1 MLKDPV
7 ASFRSMSRLL
17 LRLVPAALLLSGVL
31 LTLVRLL
38 EPDVARA
45 AQLQAFTP
53 AGLPLYAAAL
63 VLLLVLVLRRATRH
77 RLLVVPIAV
86 AVAGLALHAVWFAPL
101 VSGSVPRAAAD
112 APTTGV
118 LTSNLLAGAGD
129 ATRLVVE
136 ASEAGVDVLV
146 VSEVTRGDVAEMEQV
161 GLSEVFPHRLG
172 QADAADGSVGATMV
186 FSREPLELLET
197 LDTTFDGMLVR
208 TGELT
213 VLAVHPAPPTLFADW
228 KADHR
233 AILEVVETEEV
244 DVIAGDLNATLDHAP
259 LRALVD
265 AGFRDAAELTNAGL
279 AATWPVDGGFPLLSL
294 LPPSV
299 AIDHVLVSDAWTVT
313 RTRTLDVPGSD
324 HRAVLAT
331 VAAR

>member
-1 MLKDPV
+1 MLPW
-7 ASFRSMSRLL
+7 LL
-17 LRLVPAALLLSGVL
+17 CAGLLLSGL
-31 LTLVRLL
+31 ALTVVRLV
-38 EPDVARA
+38 EPDLARA

-53 AGLPLYAAAL
+53 FGLPSYAAAL
-63 VLLLVLVLRRATRH
+63 VLLLLLALRRATRS

-101 VSGSVPRAAAD
+101 VSGSAPRAAAD
-112 APTTGV
+112 APTAGV
-118 LTSNLLAGAGD
+118 MTANLLAGAGD

-136 ASEAGVDVLV
+136 ASEAGTDVLV
-146 VSEVTRGDVAEMEQV
+146 VSEVTRGDVAEMEGV
-161 GLSEVFPHRLG
+161 GLSDVFPHRLG
-172 QADAADGSVGATMV
+172 QAEAADGFVGATMV
-186 FSREPLELLET
+186 FSREPIELVET

-208 TGELT
+208 TGDLS
-213 VLAVHPAPPTLFADW
+213 VLAVHPAPPTLYADW

-233 AILEVVETEEV
+233 AILEVAAREEV

-265 AGFRDAAELTNAGL
+265 AGYRDAAELTNAGL

-299 AIDHVLVSDAWTVT
+299 AIDHVLVSEAWTVT
-313 RTRTLDVPGSD
+313 MTRTVDVPGSD

-331 VAAR
+331 VAPR

>member
-1 MLKDPV
+1 MLPSLLC
-7 ASFRSMSRLL
+7 AGLL
-17 LRLVPAALLLSGVL
+17 LCGLALTVVRLV
-31 LTLVRLL
+31 
-38 EPDVARA
+38 EPDLARA

-53 AGLPLYAAAL
+53 LALPAYAAAL
-63 VLLLVLVLRRATRH
+63 VLLLLLALRRATRS
-77 RLLVVPIAV
+77 RLLVVPLGV

-101 VSGSVPRAAAD
+101 VSGSVPGAAAG

-118 LTSNLLAGAGD
+118 MTANLLAGAGD

-136 ASEAGVDVLV
+136 ASEAGTDVLV
-146 VSEVTRGDVAEMEQV
+146 VSEVTRGDVAEMEGV
-161 GLSEVFPHRLG
+161 GLSDVFPHRLG
-172 QADAADGSVGATMV
+172 QAEAADGFVGATMV
-186 FSREPLELLET
+186 FSREPIELVET

-208 TGELT
+208 TGDLS
-213 VLAVHPAPPTLFADW
+213 VLAVHPAPPTLYADW

-233 AILEVVETEEV
+233 AILEVAQAEEV

-265 AGFRDAAELTNAGL
+265 AGYRDAAELTNSGL
-279 AATWPVDGGFPLLSL
+279 AATWPVDGGFPVLSL

-299 AIDHVLVSDAWTVT
+299 AIDHVLVSEAWTVT
-313 RTRTLDVPGSD
+313 ATRTVDVPGSD

-331 VAAR
+331 VAPR

>member
-1 MLKDPV
+1 MPRFLLWLLCV
-7 ASFRSMSRLL
+7 GLL
-17 LRLVPAALLLSGVL
+17 LPGVALTVVRLV
-31 LTLVRLL
+31 
-38 EPDVARA
+38 EPDLARTT
-45 AQLQAFTP
+45 QLQAFTP
-53 AGLPLYAAAL
+53 LGLPLYAAAL
-63 VLLLVLVLRRATRH
+63 LLLLLLALRRATRH

-101 VSGSVPRAAAD
+101 VSGSVPRSATD

-118 LTSNLLAGAGD
+118 MTANLLAGAGD

-136 ASEAGVDVLV
+136 ASEAGTDVLV
-146 VSEVTRGDVAEMEQV
+146 VSEVTRGDVAEMEGV
-161 GLSEVFPHRLG
+161 GLSDVFPHRLG
-172 QADAADGSVGATMV
+172 QAEAADGFVGATMV
-186 FSREPLELLET
+186 FSREPIELVET

-208 TGELT
+208 TGDLT
-213 VLAVHPAPPTLFADW
+213 FLAVHPAPPTLYADW

-233 AILEVVETEEV
+233 AILEVAEREGV

-265 AGFRDAAELTNAGL
+265 AGYRDAAEITNAGL

-299 AIDHVLVSDAWTVT
+299 AIDHVLVSEARTVT
-313 RTRTLDVPGSD
+313 RTRTVDVPGSD

-331 VAAR
+331 VAPR